1 MTMLEGLQYVEDD
14 LILEAEQGKPLRRRP
29 LRKWGGLAACLAL
42 LAGLGLLVRPLLT
55 PQPET
60 VGEDRTALLRSI
72 AAAQDTEG
80 IHYALKIVT
89 YPPSPTEPPPQLEPP
104 AKPTVF
110 AWSEVVHPI
119 YTGEAAEVIL
129 VGRALSETELEA
141 CTPETPP
148 GWAETFTGW
157 ASFRLADG
165 SGGLSEV
172 QLRVSH
178 GERQIGIAL
187 REVTEERLAA
197 LGLEGTLP
205 AMDGQGYRAWRQ
217 YYTQDGEEWV
227 QVQTAFVKTPVLYTL
242 DTAVPAAEEDAAA
255 LDLRDLL
262 LAYART
268 PVPDL
273 GSLPPPED

>member
-1 MTMLEGLQYVEDD
+1 MKFRDFIRMNPFTVIFLCAATVLCGLTFVFSAPLAIGEIVVVLGLAVFAFFWFSNSVER
-14 LILEAEQGKPLRRRP
+14 KKTYLRRIENALTESGENYDR
-29 LRKWGGLAACLAL
+29 LAAFPFPAVLSD
-42 LAGLGLLVRPLLT
+42 
-55 PQPET
+55 PQGSVLWFNEAFNA
-60 VGEDRTALLRSI
+60 VTADFPDASASEMREYIGSRFDFSGGDC
-72 AAAQDTEG
+72 APFEVSGASRF
-80 IHYALKIVT
+80 Y
-89 YPPSPTEPPPQLEPP
+89 
-104 AKPTVF
+104 TVF
-110 AWSEVVHPI
+110 PS
-119 YTGEAAEVIL
+119 
-129 VGRALSETELEA
+129 
-141 CTPETPP
+141 
-148 GWAETFTGW
+148 
-157 ASFRLADG
+157 RLADG

-187 REVTEERLAA
+187 REATEERLAA

-205 AMDGQGYRAWRQ
+205 TMDGQGYRAWRQ
-217 YYTQDGEEWV
+217 YCTRDGEEWV
-227 QVQTAFVKTPVLYTL
+227 QVQTAFVKPPVLYTL

>member
-14 LILEAEQGKPLRRRP
+14 LILEAEQVKPLRRRP

-42 LAGLGLLVRPLLT
+42 LAGIGLLVRPLLT

-60 VGEDRTALLRSI
+60 GGEDRAALLRSI

-80 IHYALKIVT
+80 IHYALNVT

-104 AKPTVF
+104 AKPSVF
-110 AWSEVVHPI
+110 AWSDVVHPI

-129 VGRALSETELEA
+129 VGRALSEAELTA

-178 GERQIGIAL
+178 GERQIRIAL
-187 REVTEERLAA
+187 REATEDRLAA
-197 LGLEGTLP
+197 LDPEGTLP
-205 AMDGQGYRAWRQ
+205 TMDGQGYRAWRQ

-227 QVQTAFVKTPVLYTL
+227 QVQTAFVKPPVLYTL
-242 DTAVPAAEEDAAA
+242 DTAAPAAEEDAAA

-273 GSLPPPED
+273 ESLPPP